1 MRNHCLTLVFC
12 TLILAGCVKG
22 TELPETSS
30 RSAHP
35 GSNPNAS
42 VTVVEYADLQCPACR
57 ATNEQVVKPLLSQ
70 YGDRIRYEYRHFPLS
85 SIHQYAF
92 PAAEAAECA
101 ADQGRFWE
109 FIEKAYERQD
119 ELDESALSDWAAS
132 LDIDM
137 DLFRQCVQSRTKRQI
152 VLNDYKEG
160 RKAGVKG
167 TPSFFVNGEKV
178 PHDLNSLGSA
188 INQLTNP
195 PVPL

>member
-1 MRNHCLTLVFC
+1 MKNLLIIITAC
-12 TLILAGCVKG
+12 TLTLAGCVKG
-22 TELPETSS
+22 TGQPVASS

-101 ADQGRFWE
+101 ADQDRFWE

-137 DLFRQCVQSRTKRQI
+137 DLFRQCVQSRMKRQI
-152 VLNDYKEG
+152 VLSDYKEG

-178 PHDLNSLGSA
+178 PHDLSSLSSA

>member
-1 MRNHCLTLVFC
+1 MKNLLIIITAC
-12 TLILAGCVKG
+12 TLTLAGCVKG
-22 TELPETSS
+22 TGQPVASS

-167 TPSFFVNGEKV
+167 TPSFFVNGENV
-178 PHDLNSLGSA
+178 PHDLSSLGSA